1 MIMKMQAEL
10 WEKLPDGAVRC
21 DLCFRH
27 CRIGLGEKGFCAV
40 RVNEDGRLLTLVGD
54 SVVSISLDPVEKKP
68 LYHFLPSTP
77 TLSIGTLGC
86 NFACLFC
93 QNYSI
98 SRRPADTGRYDGIQ
112 EINPQELV
120 SYAVEHSVPSIS
132 FTYNEPTVFYE
143 LLCRT
148 ADLALPAGM
157 RTVMVTNGCMSR
169 ACLNELGPRVTAAN
183 VDLKAFREDSYA
195 KVCSGSLSAVK
206 RNLVL
211 MKEKGWWVEV
221 TTLVVPGMNDSDGE
235 LRGIAH
241 FIKESLGA
249 DTPWHVSAFFPCYRM
264 QDRGPTPAATVFRAR
279 QIGLAEG
286 LHYVYSGNVR
296 DDEGAETFC
305 PVCGTPVVKRSGY
318 SVLASH
324 HGVCPKCGASIAGIW
339 K

>member
-98 SRRPADTGRYDGIQ
+98 SRRPADTGRYDGMQ

-148 ADLALPAGM
+148 ADLALPAGI

-183 VDLKAFREDSYA
+183 VDLKAFREDTYA

-235 LRGIAH
+235 LRGIAT
-241 FIKESLGA
+241 L
-249 DTPWHVSAFFPCYRM
+249 
-264 QDRGPTPAATVFRAR
+264 
-279 QIGLAEG
+279 
-286 LHYVYSGNVR
+286 
-296 DDEGAETFC
+296 
-305 PVCGTPVVKRSGY
+305 
-318 SVLASH
+318 
-324 HGVCPKCGASIAGIW
+324 
-339 K
+339 

>member
-1 MIMKMQAEL
+1 MALI
-10 WEKLPDGAVRC
+10 
-21 DLCFRH
+21 F
-27 CRIGLGEKGFCAV
+27 
-40 RVNEDGRLLTLVGD
+40 GD
-54 SVVSISLDPVEKKP
+54 SLLYAVKPVIPTANRHQKGKIFLEYADSLSLNEMHPEYQVLSGHVKFRKGDMYMYCDSAHFYDKENKMNAFGNVKMEQGDTLFVYSDV
-68 LYHFLPSTP
+68 LY
-77 TLSIGTLGC
+77 
-86 NFACLFC
+86 
-93 QNYSI
+93 
-98 SRRPADTGRYDGIQ
+98 YDGMQ

-148 ADLALPAGM
+148 ADLALPAGI

-183 VDLKAFREDSYA
+183 VDLKAFREDTYA
-195 KVCSGSLSAVK
+195 KVCFGSLSAVK

-221 TTLVVPGMNDSDGE
+221 TTLVVTGKNDSDGE